1 MHGYSSRFK
10 QNINSANIPEMVHNL
25 VIKTATYQNFDNKNI
40 EKEVNIDNVIKDIE
54 YNYTD
59 DILKMNDELKII
71 N

>member
-40 EKEVNIDNVIKDIE
+40 EKEVDIDNVIKDIE

-59 DILKMNDELKII
+59 DILKMNDALKIS

>member
-1 MHGYSSRFK
+1 LHGYSSRFK

-40 EKEVNIDNVIKDIE
+40 EKEVDIDNVIKDIE

-59 DILKMNDELKII
+59 DILKMNDALKIS

>member
-1 MHGYSSRFK
+1 
-10 QNINSANIPEMVHNL
+10 MVHNL

-40 EKEVNIDNVIKDIE
+40 EKEVDIDNVIKDIE

-59 DILKMNDELKII
+59 DILKMNDALKIS

>member
-25 VIKTATYQNFDNKNI
+25 VIKTSTYQNFDNKNI
-40 EKEVNIDNVIKDIE
+40 EKEVDIDNVIKDIE

-59 DILKMNDELKII
+59 DILKMNDALKIS